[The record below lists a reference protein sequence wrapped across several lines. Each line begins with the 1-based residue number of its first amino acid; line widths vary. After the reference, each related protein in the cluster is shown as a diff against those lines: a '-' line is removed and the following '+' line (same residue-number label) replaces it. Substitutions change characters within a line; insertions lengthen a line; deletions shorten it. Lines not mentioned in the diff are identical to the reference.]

1 MSYENLFIGDFSD
14 EQKNKICLKEPLESN
29 SVRFEKDG
37 FTIKLENGVELI
49 HVANGI
55 VIRVA
60 QGKET
65 PMKPV
70 YTDETYDNYGETLY
84 EYTCP
89 LCETYIEVSGIMGYQ
104 PNYCDNCGQKLK
116 WPEVTEWV

>member
-14 EQKNKICLKEPLESN
+14 DDKNKIYLNEPLEPN
-29 SVRFEKDG
+29 SIKFTNGG

-49 HVANGI
+49 HAENGI

-65 PMKPV
+65 PMKA
-70 YTDETYDNYGETLY
+70 DHEKGNL
-84 EYTCP
+84 YTCHE
-89 LCETYIEVSGIMGYQ
+89 CGSYIGYLHD
-104 PNYCDNCGQKLK
+104 YCYNCGQKLD
-116 WPEVTEWV
+116 WED

>member
-14 EQKNKICLKEPLESN
+14 DDKNKIYLNEPLEPN
-29 SVRFEKDG
+29 SIKSTNGG

-49 HVANGI
+49 HVENGI

-65 PMKPV
+65 PMKAD
-70 YTDETYDNYGETLY
+70 DEKGNL
-84 EYTCP
+84 YTCHECGSYTRS
-89 LCETYIEVSGIMGYQ
+89 LHD
-104 PNYCDNCGQKLK
+104 YCYNCGQKLD
-116 WPEVTEWV
+116 WED

>member
-1 MSYENLFIGDFSD
+1 MKYENLFIGDFSD
-14 EQKNKICLKEPLESN
+14 DDKNKIYLEEPLEPN
-29 SVRFEKDG
+29 SVKFEKDG

-49 HVANGI
+49 HRENGI

-70 YTDETYDNYGETLY
+70 YTDETYDNYGETFY
-84 EYTCP
+84 EYTCHM
-89 LCETYIEVSGIMGYQ
+89 CEASIEVGGITGYK
-104 PNYCDNCGQKLK
+104 PKYCENCGQKLD
-116 WPEVTEWV
+116 WED

>member
-14 EQKNKICLKEPLESN
+14 EQKNKIYLEEPLEPN
-29 SVRFEKDG
+29 SVKFEKDG

-49 HVANGI
+49 HRENGI

-65 PMKPV
+65 PMKPDHEKGNLYICHECGSYIGYLHV
-70 YTDETYDNYGETLY
+70 YCY
-84 EYTCP
+84 
-89 LCETYIEVSGIMGYQ
+89 
-104 PNYCDNCGQKLK
+104 NCGQKID
-116 WPEVTEWV
+116 WEED

>member
-1 MSYENLFIGDFSD
+1 MKYKEELRKHEDLKDIGKVRKDSEDIGKLECSLGAEGYKEYKHLFIGDFSD
-14 EQKNKICLKEPLESN
+14 DDKNKIYINEPLEPN
-29 SVRFEKDG
+29 TIRFTEDG

-65 PMKPV
+65 P
-70 YTDETYDNYGETLY
+70 NH
-84 EYTCP
+84 CP
-89 LCETYIEVSGIMGYQ
+89 
-104 PNYCDNCGQKLK
+104 NCGQKLD
-116 WPEVTEWV
+116 WED

>member
-49 HVANGI
+49 HAENGI

-65 PMKPV
+65 PTKPTRKGKNL
-70 YTDETYDNYGETLY
+70 YCPNCDQWLLWDDAIPNEGDNY
-84 EYTCP
+84 C
-89 LCETYIEVSGIMGYQ
+89 GI
-104 PNYCDNCGQKLK
+104 CGQKLD
-116 WPEVTEWV
+116 WED

>member
-1 MSYENLFIGDFSD
+1 MSYKNLLIGDFSD
-14 EQKNKICLKEPLESN
+14 DDKNKTYINEPLESN
-29 SVRFEKDG
+29 TIKFTEDG

-65 PMKPV
+65 PMKPDRLDGFRCRSCSGKLARQ
-70 YTDETYDNYGETLY
+70 TDL
-84 EYTCP
+84 
-89 LCETYIEVSGIMGYQ
+89 VRQ
-104 PNYCDNCGQKLK
+104 KYCHHCGQKLD
-116 WPEVTEWV
+116 WED

>member
-14 EQKNKICLKEPLESN
+14 EDKNKIFLKEPLESN

-49 HVANGI
+49 HAENGI

-65 PMKPV
+65 PTKPTRKGKTFIVRTAINGFCGTMPFRMKGIITV
-70 YTDETYDNYGETLY
+70 
-84 EYTCP
+84 EYVDKNWTGR
-89 LCETYIEVSGIMGYQ
+89 T
-104 PNYCDNCGQKLK
+104 K
-116 WPEVTEWV
+116 